1 MSDNRGV
8 VYLVAAILAA
18 EASLAAQP
26 SEAEIRQILVD
37 RIDVRHV
44 SIGMVAGIDAGGG
57 WVYAVTHEGNA
68 LRIQLPAAPKFRLL
82 AETERGFFIKEADIQ
97 ISFERDEKGRATGLI
112 LHLWGFNI
120 PAKRLDPPK

>member
-26 SEAEIRQILVD
+26 SEEEIRQILVD

-57 WVYAVTHEGNA
+57 SGSWRRPSGAFLSRKPISRLVSSAMK
-68 LRIQLPAAPKFRLL
+68 RAAP
-82 AETERGFFIKEADIQ
+82 
-97 ISFERDEKGRATGLI
+97 
-112 LHLWGFNI
+112 
-120 PAKRLDPPK
+120 PA